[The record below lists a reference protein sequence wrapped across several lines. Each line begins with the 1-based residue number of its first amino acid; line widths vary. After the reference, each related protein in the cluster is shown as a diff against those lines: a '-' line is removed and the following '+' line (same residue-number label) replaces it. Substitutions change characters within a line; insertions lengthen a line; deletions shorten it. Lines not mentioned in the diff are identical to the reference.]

1 MLTRLKSFPR
11 TGYAVVA
18 IAGLLFT
25 ITIAVPAIGGDPVTK
40 ALKTAKKA
48 KKSAKK
54 ANNKADDAQGSAD
67 DAQGSAD
74 AAQGSADAALTAAN
88 TEAYAYV
95 DRSGADLIDPARSK
109 NIASVVAT
117 GTTGVYCV
125 ATTGGVDASNAAAV
139 ASILRLPG
147 NIVAGRVYGLNIL
160 EPSAPCPSGQYRVE
174 TYQTFIDEGS
184 SGVHDATF
192 GPGFTLAVP

>member
-1 MLTRLKSFPR
+1 MLNRLRSFPR

-18 IAGLLFT
+18 IAGLLF
-25 ITIAVPAIGGDPVTK
+25 AVTVAMPALGGPNLLDK

-54 ANNKADDAQGSAD
+54 ANNKAD

-147 NIVAGRVYGLNIL
+147 NIVSGRVYGLNIL
-160 EPSAPCPSGQYRVE
+160 EPSAPCPAGEYRVE
-174 TYQTFIDEGS
+174 TYQTFISEGA